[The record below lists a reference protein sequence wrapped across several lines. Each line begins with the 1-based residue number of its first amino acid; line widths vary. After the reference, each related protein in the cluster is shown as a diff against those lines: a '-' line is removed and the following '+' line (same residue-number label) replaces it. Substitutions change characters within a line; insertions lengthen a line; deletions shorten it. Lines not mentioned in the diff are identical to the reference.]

1 MTRFVL
7 SLIAMALGPSSAPQA
22 PPDFVGRWHLQADR
36 TDGQAIEIQVGIDR
50 ASSWIRV
57 ERYYADRVTADV
69 CAVVSTAMIGTCEAT
84 WRGSSLVLL
93 WPGTGSG
100 GQGAAPPIPDHE
112 EVWSMTGDGVLA
124 VDVTERLRRGTLSET
139 HLSYRRA
146 SRPTARDGENLL
158 GNPNA
163 DAAMADWL
171 TAGDARVESC
181 DGNPCFAIRNRGSF
195 RQSVWLPADADGRY
209 LVLQGWGASERINV
223 DHAITGLPYLYGAA
237 LIADGTRILDS
248 FQDRH
253 ATAQADRPNQ
263 WVAMWGIYRVPAGAA
278 FVMFQLAQAERQ
290 GVPQNGSA
298 ARFDDLGCYI
308 FSNESA
314 ALAHLA
320 AWLAQGRP

>member
-1 MTRFVL
+1 MTRLVL
-7 SLIAMALGPSSAPQA
+7 SLIAIALGPSSPLQA

-36 TDGQAIEIQVGIDR
+36 TDGQPIEVRVERDR
-50 ASSWIRV
+50 ASSWIKV

-69 CAVVSTAMIGTCEAT
+69 CIVIASAATIGTCEAT

-93 WPGTGSG
+93 WRGNG

-112 EVWSMTGDGVLA
+112 EVWSLADDGALD
-124 VDVTERLRRGTLSET
+124 VDVTERLRRGTLLET
-139 HLSYRRA
+139 HIRYRRA
-146 SRPTARDGENLL
+146 SRPTARDDENLL

-163 DAAMADWL
+163 DAAMANWL
-171 TAGDARVESC
+171 RSGDARVEAC
-181 DGNPCFAIRNRGSF
+181 DGNPCFVIRNRGTF
-195 RQSVWLPADADGRY
+195 QQSVWLPADAAGHY
-209 LVLQGWGASERINV
+209 LVMQGWGASERVNV
-223 DHAITGLPYLYGAA
+223 DRAITGLPYLYGMA
-237 LIADGTRILDS
+237 LVADGPRILDY

-253 ATAQADRPNQ
+253 AIAQTDRANQ
-263 WVAMWGIYRVPAGAA
+263 WVAMWGVYRVPAGAERLT
-278 FVMFQLAQAERQ
+278 FQLAQAERQ

-298 ARFDDLGCYI
+298 ARFDDLGCYL

>member
-1 MTRFVL
+1 MIGLVL
-7 SLIAMALGPSSAPQA
+7 SLIAIVLGSSSPLQA
-22 PPDFVGRWHLQADR
+22 PSDFVGRWQLQADR
-36 TDGQAIEIQVGIDR
+36 PDGQAIEIQVASDA
-50 ASSWIRV
+50 ASSWIKV
-57 ERYYADRVTADV
+57 ERHYADRATADV
-69 CAVVSTAMIGTCEAT
+69 CVVIASAAMIGTCHAT
-84 WRGSSLVLL
+84 WRGSSLVLR
-93 WPGTGSG
+93 WGGNG

-112 EVWSMTGDGVLA
+112 EVWSLAGDGVLH

-171 TAGDARVESC
+171 TAGDAAVESC
-181 DGNPCFAIRNRGSF
+181 DGNPCFVIRDRGSF
-195 RQSVWLPADADGRY
+195 QQSVWLPAEAAGRY
-209 LVLQGWGASERINV
+209 LVMQGWGASERVNV
-223 DHAITGLPYLYGAA
+223 DRAITGLPYLYGMA
-237 LIADGTRILDS
+237 LVADSSRILDY

-253 ATAQADRPNQ
+253 AMAQADQPNQ
-263 WVAMWGIYRVPAGAA
+263 WVAMWGVYRVPAGAERLT
-278 FVMFQLAQAERQ
+278 FQLAQAERQ

-298 ARFDDLGCYI
+298 ARFDDLGCYL